1 MRVRRSYN
9 NDMAFPISGEKRR
22 FKMQILI
29 VELIAIISAS
39 FVFLGKQKRVVVPA
53 YIVLII
59 VLGVKL
65 LLIQDF
71 DTIYLSI
78 TLFVLSTGRL
88 VLKH

>member
-1 MRVRRSYN
+1 
-9 NDMAFPISGEKRR
+9 
-22 FKMQILI
+22 MQILI